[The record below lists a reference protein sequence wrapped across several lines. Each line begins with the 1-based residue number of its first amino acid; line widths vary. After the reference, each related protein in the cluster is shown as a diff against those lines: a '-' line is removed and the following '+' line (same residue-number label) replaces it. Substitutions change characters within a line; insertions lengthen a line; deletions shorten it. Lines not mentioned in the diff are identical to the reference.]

1 MDPTQLQDDKSN
13 DIHSLE
19 HDDGSGGG
27 SDVTDATGG
36 QSAAAAPPPKQ
47 SAIKKLWDKFNIYLI
62 LFVLIVIIAIAV
74 VVFLTVKS
82 RQSAQQQTAAS
93 TGLSQDALK
102 QLASTDV
109 TVGNPKQ
116 ILTINANSVFAGAVL
131 IRSNLEVAGTLKIG
145 GALTIGDLNVTGATR
160 LVNVD
165 VKDINVAGALA
176 LQGVLTLKNG
186 INVTG
191 RSTFSGE
198 IITNSLATGALTL
211 QGDLNL
217 TQHIIAGGTIPSIE
231 RGGAVG
237 GGGTVSLSGS
247 DTSGSIAVN
256 TGTSPPAGCF
266 ATVTFSKKYNSTP
279 HVVISP
285 VGSSAGA
292 VEYYITRS
300 TAGFVLCTTN
310 SAPSGQSFGFDYI
323 VLG

>member
-27 SDVTDATGG
+27 ADVTDATGG
-36 QSAAAAPPPKQ
+36 QKAAAPAAPKK
-47 SAIKKLWDKFNIYLI
+47 SGIKKLWDKFNIYLV

-74 VVFLTVKS
+74 VVFITVKS
-82 RQSAQQQTAAS
+82 RQTAEQPTAS

-102 QLASTDV
+102 DLASTDV

-145 GALTIGDLNVTGATR
+145 GSLTLGDLIVSGTTKLGNT
-160 LVNVD
+160 D
-165 VKDINVAGALA
+165 VKDLNISGTLG
-176 LQGVLTLKNG
+176 LQGILTLKNG
-186 INVTG
+186 LNVTG

-198 IITNSLATGALTL
+198 IITNSLATGALAL
-211 QGDLNL
+211 NGDLNL
-217 TQHIIAGGTIPSIE
+217 TQHVIAGGTIPAIE

-266 ATVTFSKKYNSTP
+266 ATVTFSRRYNNIP
-279 HVVISP
+279 HVVVSP

-300 TAGFVLCTTN
+300 TTGFVLCTTN

-323 VLG
+323 VMG